1 MTYTATATYFPL
13 PALEPINLGG
23 FQADNADDAI
33 SPLMDEIR
41 EFMRNEESSDWWD
54 DITVSIHHDSV
65 IKHYPFKHWATHFA
79 WSF

>member
-13 PALEPINLGG
+13 PALAPINLGG
-23 FQADNADDAI
+23 FQADNAEDAI

-54 DITVSIHHDSV
+54 DITVTVHHDSV
-65 IKHYPFKHWATHFA
+65 IKHYPF
-79 WSF
+79 